1 MGLATGHLDEA
12 GFVLAGPAP
21 LYAAGL
27 IGVVRGP
34 GRRVAFWLLAGGALF
49 ALGDCLVGA
58 EHGDLVG
65 RVPEL
70 GQDLIGMPAPA

>member
-27 IGVVRGP
+27 IGVFRGP

-49 ALGDCLVGA
+49 AVGDCLAGA
-58 EHGDLVG
+58 VTDLPAVADRWHGSCC
-65 RVPEL
+65 
-70 GQDLIGMPAPA
+70 